1 MLYKSIIVLACLI
14 LSTIIRSENLS
25 KAPIDGLQQDIDSI
39 SMLGEPLS
47 NISTAHYV
55 HATQS
60 FSQLSQ
66 QLGLTPQE
74 LIQRGNLSQS
84 LIFPRGI
91 HVQLAQPPSLKL
103 PTRMKMAEVGEA
115 ESLTSITNSYG
126 LVASDLISY
135 NPKINLLIPLRSV
148 ISWSDVQEELFS
160 DEPLAQLSKRVNV
173 SQQQIL
179 MDNSA
184 LHSLPLVAGSKY
196 LLPPQSDF
204 PDVMVLTQYQINK
217 PISLADLKSAIG
229 GTYADWIEANP
240 KILDYTFSV
249 GAFYS
254 LPGQWYY
261 HADGTYIT
269 AQLASKQSLD
279 ELAAIINM
287 PARMLTHHG
296 GSSYRLNLDNLVAPL
311 HKTSEIVAAVRKSIA
326 RQLAQ
331 QEKSSLLLLFQQQ
344 QEQASQI
351 MSRWNDDH
359 YTIQLIAVRKIQSI
373 QPIISPLSNFR
384 PPVMHVTL
392 MKQNKAMHVL
402 ITGAFSSYEKAQ
414 AAVKKLPT
422 NALRKGAWIRKVSG
436 IKKELEIS
444 LTSL

>member
-1 MLYKSIIVLACLI
+1 MLYKSIIVLACLM
-14 LSTIIRSENLS
+14 LSPLIRSENLS
-25 KAPIDGLQQDIDSI
+25 KAPIGGLQQDIDSI
-39 SMLGEPLS
+39 SMLGKPLS
-47 NISTAHYV
+47 NISTGHYV
-55 HATQS
+55 HATQI

-66 QLGLTPQE
+66 QLELTPQE

-84 LIFPRGI
+84 LIFPRGVQ
-91 HVQLAQPPSLKL
+91 VQLVQPPSLKL
-103 PTRMKMAEVGEA
+103 PTRMQMAEVGEA
-115 ESLTSITNSYG
+115 ESLTSITNGYG
-126 LVASDLISY
+126 LLASDLISY
-135 NPKINLLIPLRSV
+135 NPKINLLIPLGSV

-160 DEPLAQLSKRVNV
+160 DESLAQLSQRVKV

-179 MDNSA
+179 IDNSA

-196 LLPPQSDF
+196 LLPPKSDF
-204 PDVMVLTQYQINK
+204 PDVMVLIQYQINN

-240 KILDYTFSV
+240 KILDYTFSE

-261 HADGTYIT
+261 HADGTYIM

-279 ELAAIINM
+279 ELAAIINV
-287 PARMLTHHG
+287 PAAMLTHHN
-296 GSSYRLNLDNLVAPL
+296 GSSYRLNLDDLIVPL
-311 HKTSEIVAAVRKSIA
+311 HKNSENMTAVRKSIA

-331 QEKSSLLLLFQQQ
+331 QKKSSLLLLFQQQ
-344 QEQASQI
+344 QAPQI
-351 MSRWNDDH
+351 ISRWKDDH
-359 YTIQLIAVRKIQSI
+359 YAIQLIAVRKIQSI
-373 QPIISPLSNFR
+373 QPIISPLANFR

-392 MKQNKAMHVL
+392 MKQSKVMHVL
-402 ITGAFSSYEKAQ
+402 ITGAFSCYEKAQ
-414 AAVKKLPT
+414 SAVKKLPT